1 MRRLSALPLAL
12 VLLLGLAV
20 AAEAAPRSL
29 AINPTLNLPPT
40 VEPDRFRA
48 LGNLTAGG
56 WRLRITGETARQS
69 GRQDGANVLGFSPAL
84 PPGVLGAYEAWGR
97 RSFVRRCRRT
107 SRGRVCRRVRRDV
120 ILEADVSVNSTF
132 AWNQGPRYPNANELD
147 LESVMIHEL
156 GHFAAP
162 TAPHRRGC
170 VNSSLVDNLGSGE
183 WWRGTNDWYR
193 QGCPNSAKSPASVG
207 ARSSRLLRV
216 AGQQG
221 RFLVIFH
228 EVPRRG

>member
-1 MRRLSALPLAL
+1 MRRLSVLPVALFA
-12 VLLLGLAV
+12 VLIFAV

-29 AINPTLNLPPT
+29 AINPSSNLPPT

-48 LGNLTAGG
+48 LGNLAAGG
-56 WRLRITGETARQS
+56 WRLRITGETARPS

-97 RSFVRRCRRT
+97 RSYVRQCRRT

-120 ILEADVSVNSTF
+120 ILEADVSVNPTF
-132 AWNQGPRYPNANELD
+132 AWNQGPRYPNANEID
-147 LESVMIHEL
+147 LESVMVHEL
-156 GHFAAP
+156 GHFASP
-162 TAPHRRGC
+162 SAPHRRGC
-170 VNSSLVDNLGSGE
+170 VNSPLVDNLGSGE
-183 WWRGTNDWYR
+183 WWRGSSDWYR
-193 QGCPNSAKSPASVG
+193 QGCSNSPKSPASVG
-207 ARSSRLLRV
+207 ARSSRQLRV

-228 EVPRRG
+228 QVPRRG

>member
-1 MRRLSALPLAL
+1 MRRLSVLPLAL
-12 VLLLGLAV
+12 VLALVFAV
-20 AAEAAPRSL
+20 AAHAAPRAL
-29 AINPTLNLPPT
+29 AINPTLNLPST

-48 LGNLTAGG
+48 LGNLAAGG
-56 WRLRITGETARQS
+56 WRLRITGETDRQS

-97 RSFVRRCRRT
+97 RAYARICRNT

-120 ILEADVSVNSTF
+120 IVEGDVSISPSF
-132 AWNQGPRYPNANELD
+132 MLNQGPRYPNANEID

-156 GHFAAP
+156 GHFASP
-162 TAPHRRGC
+162 SAPHRRGC
-170 VNSSLVDNLGSGE
+170 VNSPLVDSLGSGE
-183 WWRGTNDWYR
+183 WWRGSSDWYR
-193 QGCPNSAKSPASVG
+193 QGCPNSPRNPASVG
-207 ARSSRLLRV
+207 ASSSRQLRV
-216 AGQQG
+216 AGQRG

>member
-56 WRLRITGETARQS
+56 WRLRVTGETARQS
-69 GRQDGANVLGFSPAL
+69 GRQDGANVLGFSSAL

-97 RSFVRRCRRT
+97 RSFVRSCRRT

-120 ILEADVSVNSTF
+120 ILEADVSVNSSF
-132 AWNQGPRYPNANELD
+132 AWNQGPRYPTANELD
-147 LESVMIHEL
+147 LESVMVHEL

-170 VNSSLVDNLGSGE
+170 ANSSLVDNLGSGE

-193 QGCPNSAKSPASVG
+193 QGCPNSAKSPASVA
-207 ARSSRLLRV
+207 ARSSRQLRV

-221 RFLVIFH
+221 RFLEIFH